1 MATYKTLT
9 DVILGKGNFK
19 TDNMHYA
26 GDNFDF
32 YKECL
37 TSKPTTYQ
45 GSLGEILMRN
55 FNKDKTYDDT
65 FRYDSTDQT
74 RFHPVR
80 VIKENY
86 TDVDLWSDIYTKGN
100 HPISVIPPQPLP
112 PNYIQPVFSDREH
125 TASCDRNQQ
134 GNCGITPNLAGTC
147 SLDGGGCG
155 KDGLYPLL
163 DPKFN
168 MREVAKQLIL
178 LEDHCFHP
186 EKQCQDCIK
195 KHTLAIEGFLEE
207 AITLDRQGS
216 MQAEIRDTLRQFKQV
231 TKPLLEKIDNKS
243 AQEYDYIK
251 CAQDLRYVRK
261 PICQNYA
268 GFC

>member
-1 MATYKTLT
+1 MYKTLN
-9 DVILGKGNFK
+9 DIMLGNGNFR
-19 TDNMHYA
+19 TDNVHYA

-32 YKECL
+32 YKKCL
-37 TSKPTTYQ
+37 SSKPTTYQ
-45 GSLGEILMRN
+45 GSLGEILERSFSQN
-55 FNKDKTYDDT
+55 REYDDT
-65 FRYDSTDQT
+65 FRFDGASSG
-74 RFHPVR
+74 PKL
-80 VIKENY
+80 KEGYQNLWK
-86 TDVDLWSDIYTKGN
+86 DVYTKGDF
-100 HPISVIPPQPLP
+100 PVAVIPPQAIPSKE
-112 PNYIQPVFSDREH
+112 IQPISSNYSH
-125 TASCDRNQQ
+125 TATCDRTADAT
-134 GNCGITPNLAGTC
+134 CGISLNVEGTC
-147 SLDGGGCG
+147 SKEGGCG

-195 KHTLAIEGFLEE
+195 KHALAIEGFLEE
-207 AITLDRQGS
+207 AITLDKKGD
-216 MQAEIRDTLRQFKQV
+216 MQTEIRTTLKNFREIV
-231 TKPLLEKIDNKS
+231 KPLVEKIDKKN
-243 AQEYDYIK
+243 ALDYDYVK